1 MKERVLGTF
10 KMLAIG
16 VWESPPIELL
26 TAAVVVPATIAG
38 SLWMMQWIAP
48 LLTMVGCFAGVVFG
62 VTAIFKFVSLWW
74 GIRSRPRHP
83 GFRCPVDR
91 LYLKK

>member
-1 MKERVLGTF
+1 MKERIFGTF

-26 TAAVVVPATIAG
+26 TAALVVPVTIAG
-38 SLWMMQWIAP
+38 SLWVMQWISP

-62 VTAIFKFVSLWW
+62 VTAIVKMACLW
-74 GIRSRPRHP
+74 G
-83 GFRCPVDR
+83 GNT
-91 LYLKK
+91 